1 METRRIRASGKLANR
16 DSSLRTALLACLV
29 ASVSYL
35 SSRVGGALMLRPQMV
50 WPLWP
55 GCALL
60 VAVLLLFPRRLWPV
74 LIPAGFAGFVVYD
87 LKEGVSVRSTALLI
101 LADTI
106 EVLTAAV
113 GIRYFFGGAPRL
125 SSLKAL
131 AKYSVFGL
139 ILAPLSV
146 TLVGAVAV
154 SGDYWIHWRIS
165 FFSEALAFL
174 TLAPAIWSWFDRE
187 KTWLRKSRTYY
198 LEAAAL
204 LATLIL
210 LGYFTFIAPASSSQ
224 PVLLYSLLPLLLW
237 SALRFGSLGITN
249 SMVVVA
255 FLSIW
260 GAIHGRGPFT
270 GAEPLKNVLSL
281 QLFLFFAA
289 TPFIVLAA
297 LVEEHQQAERGLKK
311 SEEMFSKAFH
321 ASPAIMSINS
331 VRDLRYV
338 RVNQAFERHTGY
350 RQDEV
355 EGRSVSETGHWDESG
370 DLARAF
376 QKLIGQGKLR
386 NLEGRF
392 RTKTGELLIGRVSA
406 EIVDFAGEPCILTVT
421 EDVTDLKRAEENCRL
436 AVESAPSGMVIV
448 DRGGS
453 IILVNAQA
461 EKQFGYRHEEL
472 VGKCIEALVTEPLPW
487 RRLGSPEDFIVGLQ
501 AGPLI
506 AAREFNGRR
515 KDGTQFPVEISLNPM
530 ETHDGARTL
539 VSIVDIT
546 DRKLSEEVLLDM
558 SGRLITAH
566 EEERT
571 RIARELHDDLSQRM
585 ALVQIGIQQLSLDSP
600 ELSRSAKG
608 RLKDIAQTATEI
620 SSDIHHMSHQLHP
633 SKLDTLGLVAAVG
646 GYCRE
651 FSEQHAFRIDFV
663 RRDVPQQIPK
673 DVTLCAYR
681 ILQESLRNV
690 VKHSGAQEAKV
701 ELTGYPGGIELCVS
715 DSGVGFDP
723 ESAKG
728 KTGLGLIGMSERLR
742 LVRGQLRL
750 ESQVARGTRVQ
761 VQIPLSSVN
770 GNGLAARESV
780 GRAPNQS
787 VARSGGVK

>member
-1 METRRIRASGKLANR
+1 METGRHRSLWMIANP
-16 DSSLRTALLACLV
+16 DSALRMVLLVCIV
-29 ASVSYL
+29 AGVSYF
-35 SSRVGGALMLRPQMV
+35 SARVGGALILKPQMV

-60 VAVLLLFPRRLWPV
+60 VAVLLLLPSKLWPILV
-74 LIPAGFAGFVVYD
+74 PAGFAGFVVYD
-87 LKEGVSVRSTALLI
+87 LQAGVSVRSTALLI
-101 LADTI
+101 MADTI

-113 GIRYFFGGAPRL
+113 GIRYSFGGVPQL
-125 SSLKAL
+125 NSLKAL

-139 ILAPLSV
+139 IFAPLSV
-146 TLVGAVAV
+146 TVVGAVAM
-154 SGDYWIHWRIS
+154 SGDYWTHWRIS

-174 TLAPAIWSWFDRE
+174 TLAPAIWSWFDKE
-187 KTWLRKSRTYY
+187 KAWLRKSRTYY

-210 LGYFTFIAPASSSQ
+210 LGYFTFIAPVKSSQ
-224 PVLLYSLLPLLLW
+224 PVLLYSLLPFFLW

-270 GAEPLKNVLSL
+270 GAEPLRNVLSL

-289 TPFIVLAA
+289 TPFMVLAA
-297 LVEEHQQAERGLKK
+297 LVEEHRQAERALKK

-350 RQDEV
+350 KQEEV
-355 EGRSVSETGHWDESG
+355 EGRTVSETGHWDESG

-376 QKLIGQGKLR
+376 QKLIGEGKLR

-392 RTKTGELLIGRVSA
+392 RTKTDELLIGRVSA
-406 EIVDFAGEPCILTVT
+406 EIVDFAGEPCILAVT

-472 VGKCIEALVTEPLPW
+472 VGKCIEALVTESLPW
-487 RRLGSPEDFIVGLQ
+487 RRSGFPEDFIAGLQ
-501 AGPLI
+501 ARPLI

-530 ETHDGARTL
+530 ETHDGARIL

-633 SKLDTLGLVAAVG
+633 SKLDTLGLVAAVS

-663 RRDVPQQIPK
+663 HRDVPQQIPK

-681 ILQESLRNV
+681 IVQESLRNV

-742 LVRGQLRL
+742 LVRGLLRL

-770 GNGLAARESV
+770 VNGLAARESI

-787 VARSGGVK
+787 VARNGGLK

>member
-1 METRRIRASGKLANR
+1 METRRIRGSGKLANR

-210 LGYFTFIAPASSSQ
+210 LGYFTFIAPARSSQ
-224 PVLLYSLLPLLLW
+224 PVLLYSLLPFLLW

-289 TPFIVLAA
+289 TPFMVLAA
-297 LVEEHQQAERGLKK
+297 LVEEHQQAERALKK

-472 VGKCIEALVTEPLPW
+472 VGKCIEALVTESLPW
-487 RRLGSPEDFIVGLQ
+487 RRLGFPEDFIAGLQ
-501 AGPLI
+501 ARPLI

-530 ETHDGARTL
+530 ETHDGARIL

-546 DRKLSEEVLLDM
+546 DRKLAEEVLLDM

-608 RLKDIAQTATEI
+608 RLKVIAQTATEI

-663 RRDVPQQIPK
+663 HRDVPQQIPK

-681 ILQESLRNV
+681 IVQESLRNV

-770 GNGLAARESV
+770 VNGLAARESV

-787 VARSGGVK
+787 VARNGGLK